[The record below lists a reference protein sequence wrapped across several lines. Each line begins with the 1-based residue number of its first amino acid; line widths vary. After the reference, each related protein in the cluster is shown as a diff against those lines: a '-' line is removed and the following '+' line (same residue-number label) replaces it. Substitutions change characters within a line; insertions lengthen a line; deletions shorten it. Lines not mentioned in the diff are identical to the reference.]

1 MTRTPRSIADR
12 YVDAPCDLDRAR
24 AADPSLGPGSTDG
37 DPVEP
42 ALRPAAAGADLP
54 IPDDAEGVLAQHR
67 GRPWTPELARA
78 FLGENSGSD
87 IAFLDSELVRYLGIP
102 GQAISYKLGERAWLA
117 GRAAAR
123 EARGADFDLK
133 AWHMAA
139 LAQGSLG
146 LDDLAAERAR
156 L

>member
-12 YVDAPCDLDRAR
+12 YVDALCDLDRAL

-42 ALRPAAAGADLP
+42 ALRPAAGHSRAGDQL
-54 IPDDAEGVLAQHR
+54 
-67 GRPWTPELARA
+67 
-78 FLGENSGSD
+78 
-87 IAFLDSELVRYLGIP
+87 
-102 GQAISYKLGERAWLA
+102 QAGERAWLA

-139 LAQGSLG
+139 LSQGSLG
-146 LDDLAAERAR
+146 LDDLAAELAR